1 MSKDW
6 TPRKSTVE
14 LDQPEQPKQA
24 RPSRIRRDPVPALKP
39 GDLQLRWF
47 STEQETWIVVAGVIL
62 FALAF
67 AALSIGISQVTSQ

>member
-6 TPRKSTVE
+6 TPKKSTVA
-14 LDQPEQPKQA
+14 LEQPQEPQP

-39 GDLQLRWF
+39 GDPQLRWF
-47 STEQETWIVVAGVIL
+47 SSEQETWIVVIGVVL